1 MHHCRRRLSL
11 ECLLAARVCGL
22 PANRVVC
29 RVKRMGGGFG
39 GKETRN
45 VFASC
50 AAAVAAHLSGRSVHL
65 ALHRDVDMSTS
76 GGRHPF
82 YAKYKAAATPA
93 GADGSPPK
101 LAALDVQLYSN
112 GGAMLDLSG
121 PVLDRALLH
130 VDNVYAW
137 PSLRARG
144 VVCKTHT
151 PPNT

>member
-1 MHHCRRRLSL
+1 MM
-11 ECLLAARVCGL
+11 AARACGL

-50 AAAVAAHLSGRSVHL
+50 AAAVAAHLSGRPVHL

-82 YAKYKAAATPA
+82 YAKYTAAARP
-93 GADGSPPK
+93 GADGEPPK
-101 LAALDVQLYSN
+101 LAALDVQVHSFTHGRDLRI
-112 GGAMLDLSG
+112 GGG
-121 PVLDRALLH
+121 
-130 VDNVYAW
+130 
-137 PSLRARG
+137 LRMG
-144 VVCKTHT
+144 GTYV
-151 PPNT
+151 